1 MSTVVERF
9 LSYVKVN
16 TRSDLDSTSF
26 PSTIIQLDLARLLVE
41 EMKAIGLQDVEM
53 DEFGYVFATLPA
65 NTTAKIPTIGLIAH
79 IDTSFEAPGENVKP
93 QLVENY
99 DGGDIVLNKELNIIL
114 SPTDFPE
121 LKKYVGQTLI
131 TTDGTT
137 LLGADDKAGI
147 AVIMSAM
154 EHLIRHPEIPH
165 GRIRIGFNPDEET
178 GRGTE
183 HFDVKKFN
191 ADLAYTIDGGELG
204 ELEYECFNAA
214 MARVHIKGRSVHPG
228 NAKNQ
233 MVNAIEVGIKFH
245 EMLPVNERPEYTEK
259 AEGFYHLFQMKAEV
273 EEADLVYII
282 RDHDRAIFEHRK
294 EIFLKAAALINEMF
308 GSERITVN
316 MIDQY
321 QNMKEIIVQHFHVVE
336 KARDAMLAVGINPKI
351 GMIRGGTDGARL
363 SFLGLPTPNIFAG
376 GHNFHGQY
384 EYLPIPSLEKSVEV
398 VLKLIDLYA
407 AEGK

>member
-16 TRSDLDSTSF
+16 TRSDLNSTSF

>member
-1 MSTVVERF
+1 MPKVVDRF

-26 PSTIIQLDLARLLVE
+26 PSTNVQFDLARLLVT
-41 EMKAIGLQDVEM
+41 EMNSIGLQDVEM

-65 NTTAKIPTIGLIAH
+65 NTNAKIPTIGLIAH
-79 IDTSFEAPGENVKP
+79 LDTSFEAPGENVKP

-99 DGGDIVLNKELNIIL
+99 DGGDIVLNKELNLVL
-114 SPTDFPE
+114 SPKEFPE

-154 EHLIRHPEIPH
+154 EYLIQHPEIPH

-228 NAKNQ
+228 SAKNQ

-259 AEGFYHLFQMKAEV
+259 AEGFFHLFQMKAEV

-282 RDHDRAIFEHRK
+282 RDHDRSIFEHRK
-294 EIFLKAAALINEMF
+294 KIFFQAAELINRNV
-308 GSERITVN
+308 RIRAN
-316 MIDQY
+316 HRKYD
-321 QNMKEIIVQHFHVVE
+321 
-336 KARDAMLAVGINPKI
+336 
-351 GMIRGGTDGARL
+351 
-363 SFLGLPTPNIFAG
+363 
-376 GHNFHGQY
+376 
-384 EYLPIPSLEKSVEV
+384 
-398 VLKLIDLYA
+398 
-407 AEGK
+407 